1 MMRKG
6 FALIVLLLAGSA
18 GLGSAFAAPAEE
30 LSAKI
35 TYIAGKSIYV
45 DAGAENGVTEKT
57 RFQVVRDG
65 AVIATLTIEFLSARR
80 ASCKVVGA
88 GDVQVGDTVQFAL
101 AEPVAVVET
110 STTSGKPA
118 RSRYRGRP
126 VRGRVGI
133 QFLTVANNGVGQSDF
148 SQPAL
153 SFRLRGYDLG
163 STGIG
168 VNVDVRAR
176 QTSRTLSD
184 GTTDDDSRTRIYRL
198 AAEWQAADSP
208 FRITAGR
215 QVETAA
221 AGISIFDGISASWT
235 WEKWAVG
242 VLSGSQP
249 DPVDFGMSGD
259 VKEHGVYLQYKKRG
273 EDRKRLSFTTGLIG
287 SYEQSEINREY
298 LYFQTLWSTRKLSLY
313 FTEELDINRGW
324 KKEIG
329 ESSLDSTST
338 FISARYRVSDHLDF
352 QAGFDN
358 RRNIRLYRD
367 RTTPETEFDDDYR
380 TGAWGG
386 VGVRFKDHYRVGVRY
401 RTSDGGTRGTS
412 DNLTGTFGI
421 YGLTRRNV
429 AGSFRMTHYSNDV
442 LDGDLLSV
450 SGSLDLTSKIR
461 LGLAGGLRDETDVF
475 NTASKSQTWYG
486 LDLDF
491 RLGKRWYLNASW
503 LTESGDLEEISQ
515 LYASL
520 AFRF

>member
-1 MMRKG
+1 MRTIL
-6 FALIVLLLAGSA
+6 ALTGMLLAACVGIGSV
-18 GLGSAFAAPAEE
+18 LAAPAEE
-30 LSAKI
+30 LSAKV

-45 DAGAENGVTEKT
+45 DAGTENGVTEET

-65 AVIATLTIEFLSARR
+65 TVIATLTIEFLSARR
-80 ASCKVVGA
+80 ASCKIVGA
-88 GDVQVGDTVQFAL
+88 GDVQIGDAVRFAP
-101 AEPVAVVET
+101 AAPVPVVEAPAAPRK
-110 STTSGKPA
+110 SA

-126 VRGRVGI
+126 VRGRVGV
-133 QFLTVANNGVGQSDF
+133 QFLSVSNNGAGQSDF
-148 SQPAL
+148 SQPAF

-184 GTTDDDSRTRIYRL
+184 GTKDDDSRTRIYRL
-198 AAEWQAADSP
+198 AGEWQAADSP

-215 QVETAA
+215 QVEPAA
-221 AGISIFDGISASWT
+221 SGISIFDGISASWN
-235 WEKWAVG
+235 WEKWVVG

-259 VKEHGVYLQYKKRG
+259 VKEHGVYLQYQNRG
-273 EDRKRLSFTTGLIG
+273 VDRKRLTFTTGLIG
-287 SYEQSEINREY
+287 SYEQSEISREY
-298 LYFQTLWSTRKLSLY
+298 LYFQTLWSTRKLTLY
-313 FTEELDINRGW
+313 FTEEVDINRGW

-338 FISARYRVSDHLDF
+338 FISARYRMSDRLDF

-380 TGAWGG
+380 TGVWGG
-386 VGVRFKDHYRVGVRY
+386 AGYRFMDNYRVTLRY
-401 RTSDGGTRGTS
+401 RTSGGGTRGTS
-412 DNLTGTFGI
+412 DNLTGNFSV
-421 YGLTRRNV
+421 YGLTDRNV
-429 AGSFRMTHYSNDV
+429 GGSFRVTHYSNDV
-442 LDGDLLSV
+442 LDGVLLSV
-450 SGSLDLTSKIR
+450 SGGVDLTPMIR
-461 LGLAGGLRDETDVF
+461 VELSGGLRDETDVF
-475 NTASKSQTWYG
+475 DTASKSQTWYG

-491 RLGKRWYLNASW
+491 RLGRRWYLNASW

-515 LYASL
+515 VYASL
-520 AFRF
+520 AYRF